1 MYTAKNA
8 KNLIRQKRILFF
20 EEQHGAKI
28 FFKFKWG
35 EKNFNFCGWIDF
47 ESPWCPVERFSLFSE
62 HFKGDLVYKFP

>member
-8 KNLIRQKRILFF
+8 KNLIRQKRILIF

-35 EKNFNFCGWIDF
+35 EKFFNIFG
-47 ESPWCPVERFSLFSE
+47 
-62 HFKGDLVYKFP
+62 